1 MNITQEQINKLK
13 RQNRI
18 NRLEYLGILND
29 YQTISKD
36 LVQTVVYSELSQQQH
51 FLFKRVLHGLNVY
64 KPEELE
70 KMHWDK
76 KRRVKKVWR
85 RAQRVINN
93 WKQMICN
100 KRSNEILSIFTSSKL
115 AKDIISTPVN
125 ETDHNFINN
134 MKLKTLG
141 ITYEDL
147 IIKFIAEGLLPNNYY
162 SLK

>member
-1 MNITQEQINKLK
+1 MLTQDQVKKIT

-18 NRLEYLGILND
+18 NKLQYLGILSD

-36 LVQTVVYSELSQQQH
+36 LVQTVVYSELSQHQH

-64 KPEELE
+64 TPEEVT

-85 RAQRVINN
+85 RAQRVINS
-93 WKQMICN
+93 WKQVICN
-100 KRSNEILSIFTSSKL
+100 KRANEILSIFTSSKL
-115 AKDIISTPVN
+115 AKDLVNTDVN
-125 ETDHNFINN
+125 ETDDNFINN

-147 IIKFIAEGLLPNNYY
+147 IVKFISEGLLPNNYY
-162 SLK
+162 RL

>member
-1 MNITQEQINKLK
+1 MLNKEQIQKIDRERRLNK
-13 RQNRI
+13 
-18 NRLEYLGILND
+18 LEYLGILND
-29 YQTISKD
+29 YQTIRKG
-36 LVQTVVYSELSQQQH
+36 LVQTVVYSELSQHQH

-76 KRRVKKVWR
+76 KRRVKRVWR
-85 RAQRVINN
+85 RAQNVINS

-100 KRSNEILSIFTSSKL
+100 KRSNEIFSIFTNSKL
-115 AKDIISTPVN
+115 AKHIVNTPVN
-125 ETDHNFINN
+125 ETDHKFIND

-147 IIKFIAEGLLPNNYY
+147 IIKFISEGLLPRNYY
-162 SLK
+162 NL

>member
-1 MNITQEQINKLK
+1 MLNKEQIQKIERERRLNK
-13 RQNRI
+13 
-18 NRLEYLGILND
+18 LEYLGILND
-29 YQTISKD
+29 YQTITKG
-36 LVQTVVYSELSQQQH
+36 LVQTVIYSELNQQQH

-85 RAQRVINN
+85 RAQRVINS
-93 WKQMICN
+93 WKQMVCN

-115 AKDIISTPVN
+115 AKSIVETPVD
-125 ETDHNFINN
+125 ETDSNFINN

>member
-1 MNITQEQINKLK
+1 MLNKEQIQKIERERRLNK
-13 RQNRI
+13 
-18 NRLEYLGILND
+18 LEYLGILND
-29 YQTISKD
+29 YQTIRKG
-36 LVQTVVYSELSQQQH
+36 LVQTVVYSELSQHQH

-85 RAQRVINN
+85 RAQNVINS
-93 WKQMICN
+93 WKQMVCN
-100 KRSNEILSIFTSSKL
+100 KRSNEIFSIFKHSEL
-115 AKDIISTPVN
+115 AKHIVNTPVN
-125 ETDHNFINN
+125 ETDHKFIND

-147 IIKFIAEGLLPNNYY
+147 IIKFISEGLLPRNYY
-162 SLK
+162 SL

>member
-1 MNITQEQINKLK
+1 MLSETQVKKIKA
-13 RQNRI
+13 QNRI
-18 NRLEYLGILND
+18 NKLEYLGILND
-29 YQTISKD
+29 YQTISKN
-36 LVQTVVYSELSQQQH
+36 LVQTVIYSELNQQQH
-51 FLFKRVLHGLNVY
+51 FLFKRVLHGLNIY
-64 KPEELE
+64 TPEEVT

-85 RAQRVINN
+85 RAQRVINR

-115 AKDIISTPVN
+115 AKDIVSVPVN
-125 ETDHNFINN
+125 DTDNNFINN

-147 IIKFIAEGLLPNNYY
+147 IIKFISEGLLPNNYY
-162 SLK
+162 NIK